1 MQTLRLRRGDPM
13 KVALNR
19 ALNAC
24 FVICDSRVVTFLFR
38 LLRHL
43 ILDLDTWSLMMPVL
57 EQRTVHAE
65 FIHQFSLEF
74 NFNAAAHA
82 EDNDTFSL
90 THEWQQIRPVLEG
103 LENENKVLQCWF
115 RAAFDDIR
123 SPKNDFLN
131 AEREDNRT
139 FE

>member
-1 MQTLRLRRGDPM
+1 M

-24 FVICDSRVVTFLFR
+24 FVICDSRVVNFLFR

-57 EQRTVHAE
+57 DQRTIHAE
-65 FIHQFSLEF
+65 FIHQFGLEF

-82 EDNDTFSL
+82 EENDTFSL
-90 THEWQQIRPVLEG
+90 THEWQQIGPILEG
-103 LENENKVLQCWF
+103 LENENKVLPCWS

-123 SPKNDFLN
+123 SPKNDL
-131 AEREDNRT
+131 ATTEREDIHT
-139 FE
+139 WSSAT